1 MRGEV
6 VRGTCLLLL
15 CLTAGCATRGAVR
28 QLRGDVLRVEERLA
42 AVGGELSLVD
52 SLLQAESVAS
62 RHKWT
67 GMATDGEGM
76 AQRMQQLQARMD
88 EIVHRLADVRQE
100 VEAIRVY
107 GVGKGSSTPAPPPGK
122 TATAGTTAGGSL
134 VADPQALY
142 DLALGTMKTREYR
155 QAASEFG
162 QFLETF
168 SGDELA
174 DNALYWQGECHYA
187 LKDYPQATAAFER
200 LLKEY
205 PTGDKA
211 AAATLKLGFAL
222 LELKQKKTGTQR
234 LREVVQQY
242 PDSEEA
248 ALAKAR
254 LKELGA
260 AVPARGRR

>member
-1 MRGEV
+1 
-6 VRGTCLLLL
+6 
-15 CLTAGCATRGAVR
+15 
-28 QLRGDVLRVEERLA
+28 VLRVEERLT
-42 AVGGELSLVD
+42 AVGGEVTAVD
-52 SLLQAESVAS
+52 SLLQAESIAS
-62 RHKWT
+62 RHKWS
-67 GMATDGEGM
+67 GMAADGEGI

-88 EIVHRLADVRQE
+88 DIVQRLADVRQE

-107 GVGKGSSTPAPPPGK
+107 GIGKGSSTPAPPPGK
-122 TATAGTTAGGSL
+122 VTAGSIAGTPL

-142 DLALGTMKTREYR
+142 DLAMGTRKSAEATRNPADFR

-162 QFLETF
+162 QFLEAF
-168 SGDELA
+168 PGDELA

-205 PTGDKA
+205 PTGDKV

-222 LELKQKKTGTQR
+222 VEQKQKKAAIQR
-234 LREVVQQY
+234 LREVVQQF
-242 PDSEEA
+242 PNSDEA

-260 AVPARGRR
+260 GSTARSRR